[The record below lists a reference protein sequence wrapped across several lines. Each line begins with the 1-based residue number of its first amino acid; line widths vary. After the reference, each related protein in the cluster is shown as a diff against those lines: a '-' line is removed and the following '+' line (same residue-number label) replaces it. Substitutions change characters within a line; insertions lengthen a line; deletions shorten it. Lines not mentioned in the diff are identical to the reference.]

1 MIRPTTTPSTVI
13 TVMARE
19 ADASKPR
26 PSIVRVIRV
35 RRRRWVG
42 RVGKYAT

>member
-1 MIRPTTTPSTVI
+1 
-13 TVMARE
+13 MARE

-35 RRRRWVG
+35 RRRRWVCK
-42 RVGKYAT
+42 VVKYAT